1 MLEAAELGLPEAQ
14 GEMAERFY
22 YGQGGVD
29 KDMVLCVE
37 WARRAAQAGDSVGE
51 FRIAHAFHMGVGG
64 WVGGGAQSINQSID
78 RLIYRSIFQTN
89 KLTLANLLLKILSE
103 STKP

>member
-51 FRIAHAFHMGVGG
+51 FRIASDEVCRPIAPSSGDWASLRLYVFRRVPGFHKPPKSRDGV
-64 WVGGGAQSINQSID
+64 
-78 RLIYRSIFQTN
+78 R
-89 KLTLANLLLKILSE
+89 
-103 STKP
+103 

>member
-64 WVGGGAQSINQSID
+64 WVGGVRSINQSID
-78 RLIYRSIFQTN
+78 RLIDRSIDLPNEQTH
-89 KLTLANLLLKILSE
+89 ISE
-103 STKP
+103 SASKNII